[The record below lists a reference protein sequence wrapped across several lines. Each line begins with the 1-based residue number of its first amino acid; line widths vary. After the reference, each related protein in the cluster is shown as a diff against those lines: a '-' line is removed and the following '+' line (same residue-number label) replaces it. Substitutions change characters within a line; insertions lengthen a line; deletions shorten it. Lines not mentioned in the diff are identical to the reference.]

1 VRRGI
6 GTATFTTL
14 QAVVRE
20 WAAYRRISEIQGL
33 GWSGISEE
41 EGERFTRLWLS
52 PEGVREERDTGQARD
67 LDKLHDADHWPLIET
82 PWLTDAEDL
91 AYVGQRRA
99 AGRDGTV
106 YEAREPASFVLPGSD
121 RVVGVFDM
129 ERAVLLR
136 VEAWLA
142 DEPLM
147 VEEFTE
153 VQFDRTLG

>member
-1 VRRGI
+1 VRD
-6 GTATFTTL
+6 
-14 QAVVRE
+14 
-20 WAAYRRISEIQGL
+20 WAAYRRISEIQGF

-41 EGERFTRLWLS
+41 EGERFTRLWVS
-52 PEGVREERDTGQARD
+52 PDGVREVRDTGEVRD
-67 LDKLHDADHWPLIET
+67 LDKLDDAAHSPLIET
-82 PWLTDAEDL
+82 SWLTDAQDL
-91 AYVGQRRA
+91 AYVGRGRA

-106 YEAREPASFVLPGSD
+106 YEAQRPASFLLPGSD

-153 VQFDRTLG
+153 VRFDRALG